1 MQGIVFGF
9 FFFYLPLHLQKN
21 ISMNKKYTLLSIF
34 PLICFLF
41 TACSYSGELKEVQAT
56 TNDGKVEYAI
66 SFPDYMKLETEKK
79 LGENA
84 SLQYASFYRNIYALV
99 IDQPQST
106 AKVGLEEYYRQELA
120 KLEGVLNN
128 PLRLDSSQATVAG
141 NPAYHIQVVG
151 KVGEGEV
158 EKRILYR
165 LVFFEAKQ
173 HLFQLVLWGWDERRD
188 DFLEDFDKIV
198 ESFQIENR

>member
-1 MQGIVFGF
+1 MNRF
-9 FFFYLPLHLQKN
+9 FSLPT
-21 ISMNKKYTLLSIF
+21 IIFLLSF
-34 PLICFLF
+34 SVFF
-41 TACSYSGELKEVQAT
+41 NACTYSGELQEAQSVS
-56 TNDGKVEYAI
+56 NDGKVEYSI
-66 SFPDYMKLETEKK
+66 SFPNYMKQETEKK

-99 IDQPQST
+99 IDQPTSM
-106 AKVGLEEYYRQELA
+106 AKVGLEGYYRQELA
-120 KLEGVLNN
+120 KLEEVLKN
-128 PLRLDSSQATVAG
+128 PLRLDSSRVEVAA

-165 LVFFEAKQ
+165 LVFFEAEE

-188 DFLEDFDKIV
+188 SFLQDFDKIV
-198 ESFQIENR
+198 ESFQILK